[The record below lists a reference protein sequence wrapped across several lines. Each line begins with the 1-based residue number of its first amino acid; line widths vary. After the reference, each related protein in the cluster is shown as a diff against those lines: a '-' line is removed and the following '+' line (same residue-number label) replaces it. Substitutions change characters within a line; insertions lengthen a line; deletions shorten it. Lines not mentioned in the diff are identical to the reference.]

1 MIKRN
6 IPNFITMLNL
16 FSGCVALVFAF
27 NDNLVLAAW
36 FLGFAAI
43 FDFFD
48 GMLARILHVKSPLGV
63 QLDSLADMVSF
74 GVVPGVIMFQLMQ
87 SCHARPYFD
96 FFENNLWSFVAFVIP
111 VFSALRLAK
120 FNIDERQT
128 DSFIGLPTPANALF
142 FASLPLVLAQAESLN
157 LTSLVGLL
165 RNYWFLF
172 ALTIL
177 FSGLMVSEIH
187 LFSLK
192 FKNFSWKS
200 NAVRYT
206 LVGLS
211 VALLISPL
219 KFISI
224 PLIVLLY
231 VLLSLGYR
239 EKKAH

>member
-1 MIKRN
+1 VIKRN
-6 IPNFITMLNL
+6 IPNFITILNL

-27 NDNLVLAAW
+27 NDNLVLTAW

-48 GMLARILHVKSPLGV
+48 GMLARLLHVKSPLGV

-87 SCHARPYFD
+87 ASHVSPYFD
-96 FFENNLWSFVAFVIP
+96 FFENNMWSFAAFVIP

-128 DSFIGLPTPANALF
+128 DSFFGLPTPANALF
-142 FASLPLVLAQAESLN
+142 FASLPLVLIQAETLG

-165 RNYWFLF
+165 RNYWFLL

-200 NAVRYT
+200 NAVRYI

-211 VALLISPL
+211 VVLFFLL

-239 EKKAH
+239 GKKAQ